1 MNDKPKRGRP
11 RPLETIERDA
21 MVHQLLLTDG
31 RLTRNMI
38 VEKTGLP
45 ESQVY
50 LSLSRLRGEGKA
62 VHEGGYKAE
71 KFWSAAV

>member
-11 RPLETIERDA
+11 RPPETIERDA

>member
-11 RPLETIERDA
+11 RPQETIERDA
-21 MVHQLLLTDG
+21 LVHQLLIRQG

-38 VEKTGLP
+38 VEQTGLP

-62 VHEGGYKAE
+62 VHEGGYKAD
-71 KFWSAAV
+71 KFWTAAV